1 MANGA
6 STGFVTGAV
15 GGAVS
20 GAAIGTMITPV
31 IGTAIGAVIGG
42 VAGGVAGYFS
52 GSSSDASMAS
62 SASWANYNAQMQ
74 QNIDR
79 SNANNQLMLTG
90 MNAILAKNQASDQ
103 AELALDTAAYNIS
116 MIKATTD
123 YNDDLME
130 QELSLMWES
139 ADLDLTLME
148 NQRAVERGG
157 IVANQSV
164 SGTTI
169 GLGSNADVV
178 VSQKTQEALDATV
191 VRHGADIQA
200 AKISDARAQS
210 VWQGEVAMREAAW
223 QGEMG
228 AWSAQTNANTQAIS
242 SLASAALGNSAA
254 MTSSDYRYSSAVQGV
269 SNAQD
274 THATQNDQALVSG
287 LFSAAEKAASYSA
300 SYYAGK
306 GTGDSLIGNSSTN
319 TEIGGIGGK

>member
-6 STGFVTGAV
+6 STGFITGFV
-15 GGAVS
+15 GGGIV
-20 GAAIGTMITPV
+20 
-31 IGTAIGAVIGG
+31 
-42 VAGGVAGYFS
+42 GGVAGYFS

-62 SASWANYNAQMQ
+62 AASWANYNAQMQ

-90 MNAILAKNQASDQ
+90 MNVILAKNQASDQ

-164 SGTTI
+164 SGTTL

-228 AWSAQTNANTQAIS
+228 AWSATTNANTQAIS
-242 SLASAALGNSAA
+242 SLASAALGHSAA
-254 MTSSDYRYSSAVQGV
+254 ITSSDYRYNSAIQGI

-274 THATQNDQALVSG
+274 AYATQNDQALVSG
-287 LFSAAEKAASYSA
+287 LFSAAGQAA

-319 TEIGGIGGK
+319 TKVWWG